1 MNSIKYSSDNSTI
14 NVYMSETPEFVH
26 IKFCNRTDSDKAP
39 DCERIFDKFYRAD
52 HARGSDIAGNGL
64 GLSIVRETVERSK
77 GKVWAE
83 YAQG

>member
-1 MNSIKYSSDNSTI
+1 MEEEESTI
-14 NVYMSETPEFVH
+14 HIIVSNVSEEV
-26 IKFCNRTDSDKAP
+26 KEA
-39 DCERIFDKFYRAD
+39 DCTRIFDKFYRAD

-83 YAQG
+83 YVQGYFSLHIRLPKA

>member
-1 MNSIKYSSDNSTI
+1 MCHTGLKDK
-14 NVYMSETPEFVH
+14 MAFVA
-26 IKFCNRTDSDKAP
+26 IVNYGKIIPAEDLDK
-39 DCERIFDKFYRAD
+39 IFDKFYRAD

-83 YAQG
+83 YAQGYFSLHIRLPKA